1 MTPSHD
7 SRLHLRGVSYSYPT
21 GQQVLD
27 DIDLDIAPGS
37 LTLVCGASGSGKST
51 MLRLLNGLI
60 PHFHDGKLT
69 GRVLIDDEEVL
80 SVPIERSG
88 LRTATVFQNPASQF
102 FTTTVSDEL
111 AFAPQNYQVPA
122 QEIRRR
128 RADALEELG
137 ITDLAGQDLRG
148 LSGGQTQKVACAQ
161 ALAQRTPV
169 ILLDEPTSNLDPS
182 AIDDVRATIERLK
195 TAGRTLVV
203 AEHRIYFLRG
213 LVDEA
218 VIMGQGR
225 VLHRMTGEELWRIGQ
240 ARRKELGLRTL
251 ERPRLATSPVPVA
264 ALAGHADGA
273 ADDAVSGVER
283 PSRATGGAL
292 RAEPDEVP
300 GEPRKEDLRIE
311 NLKVERGGRLILDI
325 PELTFPAGAITGVIG
340 ANGIGKTT
348 LARAVC
354 GLQRTRRGA
363 RVSCDGKE
371 LAAGQAFLVMQDVHR
386 QLFAESVSQEASFPQ
401 LTRLDLAD
409 LADRHPL
416 SLSGGQKQRLVIAT
430 AIDQDARVV
439 ILDEPTSGVD
449 HRHLVAI
456 AAELRDLA
464 REGRVVI
471 VISHDIEFLN
481 ECADYVVEIE
491 GKLTREQ

>member
-1 MTPSHD
+1 MTPLD
-7 SRLHLRGVSYSYPT
+7 ETRLGIRGVSYAYPT

-27 DIDLDIAPGS
+27 GVDLDVAPGS

-51 MLRLLNGLI
+51 ILRLLNGLI
-60 PHFHDGKLT
+60 PHFHDGELA
-69 GRVLIDDEEVL
+69 GRVLVGDEEVCDT
-80 SVPIERSG
+80 PIERSG

-102 FTTTVSDEL
+102 FTTTVADEL

-122 QEIRRR
+122 PEIRRR
-128 RADALEELG
+128 RNEALETLG
-137 ITDLAGQDLRG
+137 ITDLTDRELRG

-161 ALAQRTPV
+161 ALAQQTPV
-169 ILLDEPTSNLDPS
+169 ILLDEPTSNLDPR
-182 AIDDVRATIERLK
+182 AIDDVRAAIERLK
-195 TAGRTLVV
+195 QAGRTLVV

-218 VIMGQGR
+218 VIMGRGR
-225 VLHRMTGEELWRIGQ
+225 VLHRMGGEELWRIEDE
-240 ARRKELGLRTL
+240 RRRRLGLRTL
-251 ERPRLATSPVPVA
+251 ERPRLATSPEPVA
-264 ALAGHADGA
+264 ARTGHAGST
-273 ADDAVSGVER
+273 ADDVVSSGVEH
-283 PSRATGGAL
+283 PSRAAGGAL
-292 RAEPDEVP
+292 WAEPNETSGGP
-300 GEPRKEDLRIE
+300 QEGGLRIE

-325 PELTFPAGAITGVIG
+325 PELFFPAGAITGVMG

-354 GLQRTRRGA
+354 GLQRARRGV
-363 RVSCDGKE
+363 RISLDGKE
-371 LAAGQAFLVMQDVHR
+371 LATGQAFLVMQDVHR
-386 QLFAESVSQEASFPQ
+386 QLFAESVSQEAGLPQ
-401 LTRLDLAD
+401 LKRLDLVD

-430 AIDQDARVV
+430 AIDQDARVL

-481 ECADYVVEIE
+481 ECTDHVIEIE
-491 GKLTREQ
+491 

>member
-7 SRLHLRGVSYSYPT
+7 SRLHLRGVSYAYPT
-21 GQQVLD
+21 GQRVLD

-51 MLRLLNGLI
+51 ILRLLNGLI
-60 PHFHDGKLT
+60 PHFHDGELT
-69 GRVLIDDEEVL
+69 GRVLVGDEEVCDT
-80 SVPIERSG
+80 PIERSG

-102 FTTTVSDEL
+102 FTTTVADEL

-122 QEIRRR
+122 PEIRRR
-128 RADALEELG
+128 RNEALETLG
-137 ITDLAGQDLRG
+137 ITDLADRELRG

-264 ALAGHADGA
+264 ALADPADGA

-363 RVSCDGKE
+363 RVSCGGKE